1 MTMNILD
8 NILSRRNLEMFKM
21 VLQFNL
27 LIRNLLIMMMMI
39 IIIMIIIII
48 IIIIIPFN
56 YYLCTFKIKLRI
68 AILVK

>member
-1 MTMNILD
+1 
-8 NILSRRNLEMFKM
+8 M

-27 LIRNLLIMMMMI
+27 LIRNLLIMMMM
-39 IIIMIIIII
+39 MIIIII